1 MINKATNVTMKGI
14 LLAGLALGSTA
25 VFADNCVKSTA
36 SGASSHTIC
45 VNVPVGLPSQKMV
58 FNIDSQVTTDGT
70 SGGHPVALEHMY
82 KLANANLARI
92 KNTSLVKGAFHIKG
106 VIHGPAISWALS
118 DKWWQ
123 DHVPGAKGNPH
134 KEWLNKI
141 ADLRNNKGMDIQLE
155 ACADTMA
162 SKGLT
167 NADLYPGVLVNESAV
182 GRLGDLQQL
191 GYTYIQENGGKNP
204 VMHSST
210 NAMMKADNS

>member
-1 MINKATNVTMKGI
+1 MSNTTKIVTMKGI
-14 LLAGLALGSTA
+14 LIAGLVLGSTS
-25 VFADNCVKSTA
+25 VFADNCVKATA
-36 SGASSHTIC
+36 SGASNHTIC

-58 FNIDSQVTTDGT
+58 FNIDSQITTDGT

-82 KLANANLARI
+82 KLGNANLARI
-92 KNTSLVKGAFHIKG
+92 KSSNLVKGAFHIKG
-106 VIHGPAISWALS
+106 VIHGTAISWALS
-118 DKWWQ
+118 DKWWI
-123 DHVPGAKGNPH
+123 DHVPGAKGNPN

-141 ADLRNNKGMDIQLE
+141 ADLQSKGMDIQLE

-191 GYTYIQENGGKNP
+191 GYTYIQETASKGP
-204 VMHSST
+204 VRQSAV